1 MPRVTRTVSIVV
13 PTRNEAE
20 NVGQLVSGIVAQG
33 VPFHEIVF
41 VDGNSTDSTRTIIQS
56 LASNHPIRLVA
67 QDPAERGLA
76 AAVITGAEAA
86 TGDFLLVMDGD
97 LSHPVDR
104 ITDLLDPLQTGA
116 ADMVI
121 GSRYVRGGSTPNWPL
136 WRRAMSRSGAALAY
150 PLTRVHDS
158 MSGFFAISRSRLL
171 KIAPAPLGFKI
182 AFETILRGGPGFR
195 VREIPIAFH
204 DRSHGKSKMSLGVAL
219 QFFYQWALAVIR
231 RSLMKSSNGD

>member
-1 MPRVTRTVSIVV
+1 MAPIPRSVSIVV

-20 NVGQLVSGIVAQG
+20 NVTALVSGIVAQG

-41 VDGNSTDSTRTIIQS
+41 VDGNSTDSTRTIIRS
-56 LASNHPIRLVA
+56 LASTHPIRLVE
-67 QDPAERGLA
+67 QDPSERGLA
-76 AAVITGAEAA
+76 AAVIAGANAA
-86 TGDFLLVMDGD
+86 TGDFLLVMDAD

-104 ITDLLDPLQTGA
+104 VSDLLDPLQTGA

-121 GSRYVRGGSTPNWPL
+121 GSRYIRGGSTPNWPL
-136 WRRAMSRSGAALAY
+136 WRRAMSRVGAALAY

-171 KIAPAPLGFKI
+171 KIAPAPIGFKI

-204 DRSHGKSKMSLGVAL
+204 DRSHGRSKMSFGVAL
-219 QFFYQWALAVIR
+219 QFFYQWILAVLR
-231 RSLMKSSNGD
+231 RVVSNRP